1 MDNTHIDQEF
11 HIENEFES
19 TINNSNAVKI
29 EDVTSSSANDE
40 LKVTNSNEQKI
51 SAKTASEDIES
62 GFSIE
67 DINKENI
74 SNLFSNTFD
83 DLDINIAPESE
94 QQVEAKLN
102 YDSGIIQDKLH
113 EQNDE
118 YFNLEE
124 NNVEEQ
130 PKNNDV
136 QSADETLKSQ
146 LVYIDNNK
154 EVNDKQKSYD
164 FAGLFADENEETSTD
179 VKNMID
185 MNTAEYNQYMKNK
198 DIEQDEQNKEIT
210 KNTAD
215 EEILNF
221 DLIEDEKTTEFN
233 VEDNNVK
240 K

>member
-1 MDNTHIDQEF
+1 M
-11 HIENEFES
+11 
-19 TINNSNAVKI
+19 
-29 EDVTSSSANDE
+29 
-40 LKVTNSNEQKI
+40 
-51 SAKTASEDIES
+51 
-62 GFSIE
+62 
-67 DINKENI
+67 
-74 SNLFSNTFD
+74 
-83 DLDINIAPESE
+83 
-94 QQVEAKLN
+94 
-102 YDSGIIQDKLH
+102 H

-124 NNVEEQ
+124 NNIEEK
-130 PKNNDV
+130 PKNNNV

-233 VEDNNVK
+233 AEDNNVK